1 MAANDTVVVK
11 VVSGEGEAEIVCG
24 LLRSAGLECGYRDTA
39 AIDGPFED
47 LTESG
52 PREIFVL
59 ESDLEAAQAVLG
71 DTES

>member
-1 MAANDTVVVK
+1 MAASDTVVLK
-11 VVSGEGEAEIVCG
+11 VVSGEVEAEIVCG

-59 ESDLEAAQAVLG
+59 RSDLEAAQAVLA